1 MNVLTQ
7 LSRYF
12 FIILMLFFALED
24 YLYFGKR
31 SEEARDRLIS
41 RQIVI
46 SHAFVLM
53 SFLML
58 FLHTRE
64 MRLLLLAAGII
75 LMFIVTIGLYQAL
88 YPNASMLLVNNML
101 MMLGVGLVMIARLDI
116 DKAIMQALIAAASTV
131 IAFLVPVIIR
141 KMKFLRNL
149 TWFYAVIGIGA
160 LGVVLVLATV
170 SGGAKLSIEI
180 AGFTLQ
186 LSELVKI
193 TLVFFMAA
201 KLAKDNSFRSA
212 AVTTVVAAMHVGIL
226 VLSRDLGTAVV
237 FFAAYIVVVF
247 VATGKLRYPLAG
259 LLGGSAA
266 AVLAY
271 YLFGHVRAR
280 VTAWQDPFAVY
291 ETSGYQ
297 IVQGLFGI
305 GAGGWLGTGLMQ
317 GRPDMIPVAMKDAIF
332 AAICEEYGSLFAICL
347 LLVCMSMFLLIVSI
361 SMRIQNVFY
370 KLIAIGLGAEYAI
383 QVFLTVGGVTK
394 FIPLTGI
401 TLPLVSY
408 GGSSVMSTII
418 MIAIIEGLYILR
430 GDEDEEEKEMI
441 RQIAIER
448 VEAEEEVRYGETK
461 S

>member
-1 MNVLTQ
+1 
-7 LSRYF
+7 
-12 FIILMLFFALED
+12 
-24 YLYFGKR
+24 
-31 SEEARDRLIS
+31 
-41 RQIVI
+41 
-46 SHAFVLM
+46 
-53 SFLML
+53 
-58 FLHTRE
+58 
-64 MRLLLLAAGII
+64 
-75 LMFIVTIGLYQAL
+75 
-88 YPNASMLLVNNML
+88 
-101 MMLGVGLVMIARLDI
+101 
-116 DKAIMQALIAAASTV
+116 MQSLIAAASTV

-418 MIAIIEGLYILR
+418 MIAIVEGLYILR
-430 GDEDEEEKEMI
+430 GDEDVEEKEMI
-441 RQIAIER
+441 RKSAIER
-448 VEAEEEVRYGETK
+448 MEAEEEVRYGKTK

>member
-1 MNVLTQ
+1 MNVITQ

-12 FIILMLFFALED
+12 FIILMLFFTVED
-24 YLYFGKR
+24 YLYFGKG
-31 SEEARDRLIS
+31 SDEARDRLIS
-41 RQIVI
+41 RQIIITHVFVI
-46 SHAFVLM
+46 SG
-53 SFLML
+53 FLLL
-58 FLHTRE
+58 FLHQRD
-64 MRLLLLAAGII
+64 MRLLILAAGII
-75 LMFIVTIGLYQAL
+75 VYFILTIGLYQAL
-88 YPNASMLLVNNML
+88 YPSASMLLANNML
-101 MMLGVGLVMIARLDI
+101 MMLGVGFIMIARLDI
-116 DKAIMQALIAAASTV
+116 DKAIMQALIAAGSTV

-141 KMKFLRNL
+141 KMKFLRKL
-149 TWFYAVIGIGA
+149 TWFYAVVGLAA
-160 LGVVLVLATV
+160 LGAVLVLATV
-170 SGGAKLSIEI
+170 SGGAKLSVEI
-180 AGFTLQ
+180 GGFTLQ

-193 TLVFFMAA
+193 TLVFFLAA
-201 KLAKDNSFRSA
+201 KLADDKSFHSA
-212 AVTTVVAAMHVGIL
+212 AVATVVAAMHVGIL

-247 VATGKLRYPLAG
+247 VATGKLRYPLVG
-259 LLGGSAA
+259 LAGGSAA

-305 GAGGWLGTGLMQ
+305 GAGGWLGSGL
-317 GRPDMIPVAMKDAIF
+317 GEGSPGMIPVAIKDAIF
-332 AAICEEYGSLFAICL
+332 AAICEEFGSIFAICL

-361 SMRIQNVFY
+361 SMRIHNVFY

-401 TLPLVSY
+401 TLPLISY

-418 MIAIIEGLYILR
+418 LIAIVEGLYILR
-430 GDEDEEEKEMI
+430 HDEDEEEQEMI
-441 RQIAIER
+441 RHNARER
-448 VEAEEEVRYGETK
+448 VRAEEGEFHGETK
-461 S
+461 I